1 MDIKLSTSTSELE
14 LQSIE
19 NNIVLQ
25 LSRTLGDRRLPVP
38 VNPTLPLTKLDY
50 DGFKFSK
57 KEKDLA
63 LLILI
68 SWYSEYFEPFREY
81 LRYEIEVYLYKHCLF
96 PYLAASLVSQKA
108 ALILIIVFVFRTPQE
123 LFGNALRPENIKRV
137 LSLTSLRFLKTVEPR
152 YPIRRRGYKD
162 KGSMRPAEAWL
173 PKFDLSFIELQQAIE
188 ERRENYR
195 DEVLT
200 LVRICGGR
208 ELRSE
213 ILKSLKEEFNYDR
226 RKVESQS
233 IDEGGTVC
241 RLETQT
247 GKE

>member
-1 MDIKLSTSTSELE
+1 MDIKLSTTTSELE
-14 LQSIE
+14 LQTIE
-19 NNIVLQ
+19 NNIVLK

-38 VNPTLPLTKLDY
+38 VSPTLPLTQLDY

-96 PYLAASLVSQKA
+96 PYLAASLVSKKA
-108 ALILIIVFVFRTPQE
+108 ALILILCFVFRTPQE
-123 LFGNALRPENIKRV
+123 LFGNALSPENIKRL
-137 LSLTSLRFLKTVEPR
+137 LSQTSLRYLRSVVPR

-173 PKFDLSFIELQQAIE
+173 PRYDLSFIELQLAIE
-188 ERRENYR
+188 DRRANYR
-195 DEVLT
+195 DEVLS

-213 ILKSLKEEFNYDR
+213 ILKTLKEVNSHDR
-226 RKVESQS
+226 K
-233 IDEGGTVC
+233 
-241 RLETQT
+241 LEN
-247 GKE
+247 